1 MCRIS
6 MVNITPCIRFLKKIP
21 EVKTPSIGTDK
32 PLQTV
37 KTQIS
42 IICYTF
48 SYYSGG
54 VLCFHVGNP
63 RVVRSSDRI
72 SLQ

>member
-6 MVNITPCIRFLKKIP
+6 MAKKKIP
-21 EVKTPSIGTDK
+21 EVKTSIGTDK

-42 IICYTF
+42 IVIHRHTVVAGYYVSTLEICMSVRLF
-48 SYYSGG
+48 ISRMLF
-54 VLCFHVGNP
+54 VHLILFH
-63 RVVRSSDRI
+63 
-72 SLQ
+72 